1 MTYRKHRNHRKRR
14 KPGQD
19 PETGVT
25 YARQLREV
33 PDCYRYTPEE
43 GKPRGAFD
51 LEYWAEENDS
61 DCDPREGGLANI
73 ASMAAVGRVSRHTL
87 VNSVFP
93 RIEHCLHR
101 EGPVVISVTNTI
113 VAGCREY
120 VQEQR
125 AKQRDAGRRNARNL
139 IRWGS
144 PTDPS
149 SGLTLV
155 G

>member
-1 MTYRKHRNHRKRR
+1 MTYRKIR
-14 KPGQD
+14 KPNRD
-19 PETGVT
+19 PETGIT

-33 PDCYRYTPEE
+33 PDCYRYTPAE
-43 GKPRGAFD
+43 GTPRGAFD

-61 DCDPREGGLANI
+61 ACDPRSGGLANVT
-73 ASMAAVGRVSRHTL
+73 SMAAVGGVSQRTL

-93 RIEHCLHR
+93 RIMDCLRR
-101 EGPVVISVTNTI
+101 EGPIVISATNTI

-120 VQEQR
+120 VREQR
-125 AKQRDAGRRNARNL
+125 TRQREAGRANARNL
-139 IRWGS
+139 IRWVS

-149 SGLTLV
+149 SGSALV

>member
-1 MTYRKHRNHRKRR
+1 MTYRKRR
-14 KPGQD
+14 KPDRD

-33 PDCYRYTPEE
+33 SSEYLQLLGDE
-43 GKPRGAFD
+43 KPRGAFD
-51 LEYWAEENDS
+51 LEYWAEENDPA
-61 DCDPREGGLANI
+61 CDPHEGGLANI

-101 EGPVVISVTNTI
+101 EGPVVISATNTI

-125 AKQRDAGRRNARNL
+125 AKQRDAGRRNDRNL

-149 SGLTLV
+149 SGSNLV
-155 G
+155 S

>member
-1 MTYRKHRNHRKRR
+1 MAYRIRKRPSR
-14 KPGQD
+14 D

-25 YARQLREV
+25 YAWQVREV

-51 LEYWAEENDS
+51 LEYWAEENDRN
-61 DCDPREGGLANI
+61 CDPRSGGLASVT
-73 ASMAAVGRVSRHTL
+73 AMTAVGGVSRRTL

-101 EGPVVISVTNTI
+101 EGPIVISVINTI
-113 VAGCREY
+113 SAACSEY
-120 VQEQR
+120 IEEQR
-125 AKQRDAGRRNARNL
+125 ARQRDAGRRNARNL

-149 SGLTLV
+149 SGSNLV
-155 G
+155 S

>member
-1 MTYRKHRNHRKRR
+1 MIYSKCR
-14 KPGQD
+14 KPDRD
-19 PETGVT
+19 PETGIT

-33 PDCYRYTPEE
+33 PDYYLYILEE
-43 GKPRGAFD
+43 GKSRGAFD
-51 LEYWAEENDS
+51 LDYWAEDNDP
-61 DCDPREGGLANI
+61 DCDPRSGGLANVT
-73 ASMAAVGRVSRHTL
+73 SMAAVGGVSRRTL

-93 RIEHCLHR
+93 RIENCLHR
-101 EGPVVISVTNTI
+101 EGPVVISVINTI

-144 PTDPS
+144 PTDSS

>member
-1 MTYRKHRNHRKRR
+1 MSYRKRR
-14 KPGQD
+14 KPNRD

-25 YARQLREV
+25 YARLLREV
-33 PDCYRYTPEE
+33 WDGYLQMLGDE
-43 GKPRGAFD
+43 KPRGAFD
-51 LEYWAEENDS
+51 LISWAEDNDP
-61 DCDPREGGLANI
+61 DCDPRSGGLANK
-73 ASMAAVGRVSRHTL
+73 ASMAVVGRVSQRTL

-101 EGPVVISVTNTI
+101 EGPVVISATNTI
-113 VAGCREY
+113 AAGCREY

-125 AKQRDAGRRNARNL
+125 ARQREAGLVNAPNL

-149 SGLTLV
+149 SGSNLV